1 MDYEGGFSMRKFATA
16 VAALATAG
24 IAALGTVA
32 ATGGVAHAAT
42 DLSITGCETN
52 GGLLTLGVIP
62 NCQAPTGYIYNS
74 TEIAVHVDKSFLTAL
89 LGVLGVGVRVK
100 YALTCNVDGSEVTKY
115 MGWTATSPADSTQ
128 VVDLSQAVGSPSPN
142 QCAIEH
148 LSATSLIS
156 LTVADLKLFTFGVYA
171 VGDNGVPGAI
181 WAQYP
186 SDSEGARSTICADD
200 TANGNSGTPIQ
211 AYQCEQDLADAWLQ
225 VNHQLIHN
233 GDCMTNNG
241 GNVTLEKCEGGQWP
255 SPNQAWIVTGT
266 PYSAGVIKQG
276 RGCLSAPSSGHIET
290 SQLTVE
296 KCGAP
301 GYVQLWKAPASTP
314 L

>member
-1 MDYEGGFSMRKFATA
+1 MRKFATA
-16 VAALATAG
+16 VAALATTG

-32 ATGGVAHAAT
+32 ATSGVANAAT
-42 DLSITGCETN
+42 DLSITGCSTN

-74 TEIAVHVDKSFLTAL
+74 TQIEVHVDKSFLTAL

-100 YALTCNVDGSEVTKY
+100 YALTCSVDGSPVTKY
-115 MGWTATSPADSTQ
+115 LGFEATNPYNDTQ
-128 VVDLSQAVGSPSPN
+128 VVDLQQAVGSPSPN
-142 QCAIEH
+142 DCAIEG

-200 TANGNSGTPIQ
+200 TGNSNAGTPIQ

-225 VNHQLIHN
+225 TNHQLIHN
-233 GDCMTNNG
+233 GDCMTNVG

-255 SPNQAWIVTGT
+255 APNQAWLVLGT
-266 PYSAGVIKQG
+266 PYSSGLIRQG
-276 RGCLSAPSSGHIET
+276 HGCLSAPSSGNIET

-296 KCGAP
+296 PCGAT
-301 GYVQLWKAPASTP
+301 GYVQQWKAPANTP